1 MRIMGIDPGIQ
12 RTGYGVIDQID
23 SCNQRLVEGGVIET
37 DSDWPLSQRLAAIFE
52 GISQVIAELE
62 PDIAVVE
69 KLYSKYRHPR
79 TAILMGHARGVIYLA
94 AARSSVELAA
104 YPASE
109 IKKSL
114 TGNGRATK
122 AQVAAM
128 VTELLGLDEPPRP
141 ADVTDALA
149 LAICHVRPVAQQRG
163 RHELPEAIRAAL
175 ARDGRQAP

>member
-1 MRIMGIDPGIQ
+1 MRIMGIDPGLQ

-23 SCNQRLVEGGVIET
+23 THRYRLVEGGVVSTE
-37 DSDWPLSQRLAAIFE
+37 SDWLLEQRLSAIFE
-52 GISQVIAELE
+52 GIAEVIAEFQ

-94 AARSSVELAA
+94 AARSCVEVAA
-104 YPASE
+104 YPASQV
-109 IKKSL
+109 KKSL

-128 VTELLGLDEPPRP
+128 VTNLLGLDETPSP

-149 LAICHVRPVAQQRG
+149 LAICHVRPVAQQPG
-163 RHELPEAIRAAL
+163 RRELPEAIRQAL
-175 ARDGRQAP
+175 AQDR